1 MGLLEKVMLLPPFQ
15 QSLTVI
21 SKAILVLSVL
31 EANKSALLAQDA
43 GVLTIVRYHMLTVPL
58 MPVPF
63 GLSQCLASK

>member
-21 SKAILVLSVL
+21 SKSILVLSVL
-31 EANKSALLAQDA
+31 EANRSALLAQDA
-43 GVLTIVRYHMLTVPL
+43 GVGTIVRYHMLTVPL

-63 GLSQCLASK
+63 G